1 MRSSAVVW
9 YAGGMTPPTLTIT
22 NEQVNSLPLLL
33 GILNDMGIRDL
44 LDTHVRPHG
53 NWQGASVGTLLCI
66 WLSHIL
72 QERDHRLVAVRDW
85 AAERVQTINGLLD
98 ISLRDTDCTDDRL
111 ATLLTLLG
119 DPTTQAALDAALL
132 ERWLRIYRL
141 PCDTV
146 RLDSTSVSVYH
157 DDLDAAS
164 LLQHG
169 WSKEHRPDLRQFKLM
184 LATLDPLGL
193 PICCQEVAGNRADN
207 RLYVPAYDAAVAALG
222 TSDVLL
228 VGDSKM
234 GDLPT
239 RGHIV
244 AGGSRYLSAYRPI
257 HASAEIAGWVDTALA
272 QSAKWLRIET
282 VDQLTGELQLDT
294 VIYPFERPQSWLDP
308 AHAQT
313 HSWTERVLV
322 VRASAYQAGLRRLR
336 EQALDRLTTD
346 LLKLAELPKQGR
358 KRYAQEAELA
368 ALVTTRIAA
377 AKLEGVVQTALA
389 PISLATGS
397 TAWVVAAIW
406 VELAAWQ
413 AMVERL
419 GWQVYVT
426 NTTEAQYD
434 EPTLVAAYHQ
444 QVVHERSFSRL
455 KTRNLQLRPV
465 FVRDERRIAGL
476 VWLLCLAVR
485 VLVLTEQRLRAGLQE
500 QGVELV
506 GLNPA
511 SRTQATT
518 QPTTERVIRAFRNLT
533 VTVVTGEG
541 WEQRHVSALNDT
553 QQQVLALLGLP
564 SDLYAR
570 LGQQSG
576 NFVLQMRE

>member
-1 MRSSAVVW
+1 MW
-9 YAGGMTPPTLTIT
+9 YAGVMTLPTLTIT

-33 GILNDMGIRDL
+33 GILSDMSIRQL
-44 LDTHVRPHG
+44 LDTHIRPHG
-53 NWQGASVGTLLCI
+53 NWQGASVGTVVSI

-72 QERDHRLVAVRDW
+72 QERDHRMVTLRDW
-85 AAERVQTINGLLD
+85 ATERVQTINTLLD
-98 ISLRDTDCTDDRL
+98 ITLRDTDCTDDRL

-119 DPTTQAALDAALL
+119 DPATQAALDAALL
-132 ERWLRIYRL
+132 QRWLRIYRL
-141 PCDTV
+141 PTDTV

-169 WSKEHRPDLRQFKLM
+169 WSKDHRPDLRQFKLM

-193 PICCQEVAGNRADN
+193 PICCQPVAGNRADN

-222 TSDVLL
+222 TSDVLV

-234 GDLPT
+234 SDLPT

-244 AGGSRYLSAYRPI
+244 AGGSRYLGAYRPI

-272 QSAKWLRIET
+272 QAAAWLHIET
-282 VDQLTGELQLDT
+282 VDQRTGELQLDT
-294 VIYPFERPQSWLDP
+294 VIHPFERPQTWLDP
-308 AHAQT
+308 AHGQT

-322 VRASAYQAGLRRLR
+322 VRATAYQAGLRRLR
-336 EQALDRLTTD
+336 EQALDRLTSD
-346 LLKLAELPKQGR
+346 LLKLAQVPKQGR
-358 KRYAQEAELA
+358 KRYAQEADLA
-368 ALVTTRIAA
+368 QVVATRIAA
-377 AKLEGVVQTALA
+377 AKLDGVVQTALA
-389 PISLATGS
+389 PISLHTGT

-434 EPTLVAAYHQ
+434 VPALVAAYHQ
-444 QVVHERSFSRL
+444 QPVHERSFSRL
-455 KTRNLQLRPV
+455 KTRNLQLRPL

-476 VWLLCLAVR
+476 VWLLCLALR
-485 VLVLTEQRLRAGLQE
+485 VLVLTEQRLRAALQE
-500 QGVELV
+500 KGAELV

-511 SRTQATT
+511 SRTQSSAA
-518 QPTTERVIRAFRNLT
+518 PTSERVLRAFRNLT
-533 VTVVTGEG
+533 VTVVTGVG
-541 WEQRHVSALNDT
+541 WEQRHVSALNET
-553 QQQVLALLGLP
+553 QQQILKLLGLP

-570 LGQQSG
+570 LGRQSG

>member
-1 MRSSAVVW
+1 VLW
-9 YAGGMTPPTLTIT
+9 YARRMTSPALTIT

-33 GILNDMGIRDL
+33 GIIIDMGMRDL
-44 LDTHVRPHG
+44 IDAHVTPHG
-53 NWQGASVGTLLCI
+53 NWEGASVGTLLSI

-85 AAERVQTINGLLD
+85 AADRVQTINTLLS
-98 ISLRDTDCTDDRL
+98 ITLRDTDCTDDRL

-119 DPTTQAALDAALL
+119 DPTTQAALDAALMQ
-132 ERWLRIYRL
+132 RWMRIYRL
-141 PCDTV
+141 PTDTL

-157 DDLDAAS
+157 DDVDAEG

-193 PICCQEVAGNRADN
+193 PICCQPVAGNHADN
-207 RLYVPAYDAAVAALG
+207 RLYTPAYDAAVAALG
-222 TSDVLL
+222 TTDVLV

-234 GDLPT
+234 SDLPT

-257 HASAEIAGWVDTALA
+257 HATSEIAGWVDTALDEA
-272 QSAKWLRIET
+272 ASWVRLET
-282 VDQLTGELQLDT
+282 VDQRTGEVQLDT
-294 VIYPFERPQSWLDP
+294 VIHPFERSQTWVDP
-308 AHAQT
+308 AQGQAHT
-313 HSWTERVLV
+313 WIERVLV
-322 VRASAYQAGLRRLR
+322 VRATAYQAGLRRLR

-346 LLKLAELPKQGR
+346 LLKLAQAPRQGR
-358 KRYAQEAELA
+358 KRYAQNGDLA
-368 ALVTTRIAA
+368 QVVATRIAA
-377 AKLEGVVQTALA
+377 AKLDGVVQTALEEVR
-389 PISLATGS
+389 LRDGT

-406 VELAAWQ
+406 IDLTAWQ

-426 NTTEAQYD
+426 NTTAVQYD
-434 EPTLVAAYHQ
+434 VPALVAAYHQ
-444 QVVHERSFSRL
+444 QPVHERTFSRL
-455 KTRNLQLRPV
+455 KTRNLHLRPV
-465 FVRDERRIAGL
+465 FLRDERRIAGL

-485 VLVLTEQRLRAGLQE
+485 VLVLTEQRLRAALQE
-500 QGVELV
+500 QSAELV

-533 VTVVTGEG
+533 VTVVTGDR
-541 WEQRHVSALNDT
+541 WEQRHISSLNQT
-553 QQQVLALLGLP
+553 QQQILALLGLP

-570 LGQQSG
+570 LGLPPG
-576 NFVLQMRE
+576 NLALQMRE

>member
-1 MRSSAVVW
+1 
-9 YAGGMTPPTLTIT
+9 MTLPALTIT

-33 GILNDMGIRDL
+33 GIIIDLGMRDL
-44 LDTHVRPHG
+44 IDAHVTPHG
-53 NWQGASVGTLLCI
+53 NWEGASVGTLLSI

-85 AAERVQTINGLLD
+85 AADRVQTINTLLD
-98 ISLRDTDCTDDRL
+98 ITLRDTDCTDDRL

-132 ERWLRIYRL
+132 QRWVRIYRL
-141 PCDTV
+141 PTDTV

-157 DDLDAAS
+157 DDVDAES

-169 WSKEHRPDLRQFKLM
+169 WSKDHRPDLRQFKLM

-193 PICCQEVAGNRADN
+193 PICCQPVAGNHADN
-207 RLYVPAYDAAVAALG
+207 RLYGPAYDAAVAALG
-222 TSDVLL
+222 TTDVLV

-234 GDLPT
+234 SDLPT

-244 AGGSRYLSAYRPI
+244 AGGSRYLGAYRPI
-257 HASAEIAGWVDTALA
+257 HATAEIAGWVDTALA
-272 QSAKWLRIET
+272 QAASWVRIET
-282 VDQLTGELQLDT
+282 VDQRTGEVQLDS
-294 VIYPFERPQSWLDP
+294 VIHPFDRPQTWVDP
-308 AHAQT
+308 AQGQT
-313 HSWTERVLV
+313 HTWIERVLV
-322 VRASAYQAGLRRLR
+322 VRATAYQAGLRRLR

-346 LLKLAELPKQGR
+346 LLKLAQAPRQGR
-358 KRYAQEAELA
+358 KRYAQAVDLAEVVA
-368 ALVTTRIAA
+368 TRIAA
-377 AKLEGVVQTALA
+377 AKLDGVVQTALEEVR
-389 PISLATGS
+389 LRDGT

-406 VELAAWQ
+406 IDRAAWQ

-426 NTTEAQYD
+426 NTTTAQYD
-434 EPTLVAAYHQ
+434 VPALVAAYHQ
-444 QVVHERSFSRL
+444 QPVHERTFSRL
-455 KTRNLQLRPV
+455 KTRNLKVRPV
-465 FVRDERRIAGL
+465 FLRDETRIAGL

-485 VLVLTEQRLRAGLQE
+485 VLVLTEQRLRTAVQE
-500 QGVELV
+500 QGAELV

-533 VTVVTGEG
+533 VTVVTGDG
-541 WEQRHVSALNDT
+541 WEQRHISSLNQT
-553 QQQVLALLGLP
+553 QQQILTLLGLP

-570 LGQQSG
+570 LGLPPG
-576 NFVLQMRE
+576 NLALQMRE